1 MTRFG
6 KPILSVAEVIATVT
20 FETGGVVDASIGQR
34 RTAWLTWQRAAIAW
48 CAHVTAKQRLPT
60 IAIALGQDRRTIL
73 AAVKRGWMLRLTDA
87 DFRRLTDLVAGLLTS
102 SAADQQSEWESA
114 NEWFLQLPARRA

>member
-48 CAHVTAKQRLPT
+48 CAHVTAKHRLPT

-114 NEWFLQLPARRA
+114 NEWFLQLPAR